1 MTTPWII
8 KPIWNGETVA
18 VLASGPSLTPAAA
31 DQLRQHKCIAVNHSH
46 RLAPWADMLVCLD
59 LNMPLWT
66 AARDFAGMK
75 VSGSPSDAVD
85 ALYAG
90 QMFERIAL
98 GPSHTIEARNSG
110 LAAIRIAAAMGAV
123 RIILAGFDPDADGYF
138 DGHPAPSRRRH
149 PWLATG
155 LAAIINELRVRGIV
169 VERLAPQPQ
178 AATIVTSKPARRRR
192 GKNG

>member
-1 MTTPWII
+1 MNLSNIRNFSII
-8 KPIWNGETVA
+8 AHIDHGKST
-18 VLASGPSLTPAAA
+18 LADRMLELT
-31 DQLRQHKCIAVNHSH
+31 
-46 RLAPWADMLVCLD
+46 
-59 LNMPLWT
+59 
-66 AARDFAGMK
+66 
-75 VSGSPSDAVD
+75 
-85 ALYAG
+85 
-90 QMFERIAL
+90 
-98 GPSHTIEARNSG
+98 HTIEARNSG